1 MINYTINTFFLYLG
15 WALGG
20 FALHVFIKIG
30 NAKKTKKDFN
40 FKIFMDKN
48 LFQYLASFVAI
59 LLLCGI
65 LAISPSQ
72 LQELAPVQVMG
83 IILPFQFW
91 LVLMG
96 YTGGSALKNVLK
108 KKES

>member
-1 MINYTINTFFLYLG
+1 M
-15 WALGG
+15 GG
-20 FALHVFIKIG
+20 FSLHVLSKLG
-30 NAKKTKKDFN
+30 NARKTKPDFSV
-40 FKIFMDKN
+40 KIFMSKN
-48 LFQYLASFVAI
+48 LYQYLASFVAI
-59 LLLCGI
+59 LLLCGM

-108 KKES
+108 KIES